1 MASDAPILA
10 AMRMALVIAMVLSAA
25 CKAPEGVAP
34 DGASPPD
41 ATPDGAIA
49 PGYQLLISRSWT
61 MAANDQGYK
70 CIRAQVPTDMWIS
83 AFRSLSPAGTH
94 HSVLTISQSATTT
107 GEYDCNSGS
116 LDAQM
121 LYAAGVQTDD
131 NELPAGVAIHLAA
144 GTYINLNLHLYNT
157 SDNPVTATSGVLV
170 KTVPHTEVMHEAD
183 MQFSGVL
190 NFSVPANAAGDT
202 TTTHEVS
209 GHCFAAHDFHLF
221 TLWPHMHQ
229 IAVHQKFTLNGS
241 ALLDSDYAF
250 DEQKNYQMAD
260 TVVHAGDKLE
270 TTCTYRN
277 TTGSAVP
284 YGESSTDE
292 MCFTGIY
299 RYPAGGNLL
308 ACALG
313 QPI

>member
-1 MASDAPILA
+1 M
-10 AMRMALVIAMVLSAA
+10 LVFAVVSGAAA
-25 CKAPEGVAP
+25 CKAPSGNAP
-34 DGASPPD
+34 DSSLGSQMD
-41 ATPDGAIA
+41 AALPV
-49 PGYQLLISRSWT
+49 GYQMLISRSWT
-61 MAANDQGYK
+61 MASDNEGYR
-70 CIRAQVPTDMWIS
+70 CIRTQVPNDLWIS
-83 AFRSLSPAGTH
+83 AFRSLSPPGTH
-94 HSVLTISQSATTT
+94 HSVLTISQTATTT
-107 GEYDCNSGS
+107 GEYDCHSDS

-157 SDNPVTATSGVLV
+157 TDGSLTESSGVLV
-170 KTVPHTEVMHEAD
+170 KTVAQSDVVHEAD
-183 MQFSGVL
+183 MQFSGDVS
-190 NFSVPANAAGDT
+190 FSVPANAAGDT
-202 TTTHEVS
+202 TTTHDVS
-209 GHCFAAHDFHLF
+209 GHCFAAHDFHIF

-229 IAVHQKFTLNGS
+229 IAVHHKFTLNGT
-241 ALLDSDYAF
+241 ALLDSDYNF
-250 DEQKNYQMAD
+250 NEQKNYQMAD

-277 TTGSAVP
+277 TTGMPVP
-284 YGESSTDE
+284 YGESSNDE

-313 QPI
+313 QQI

>member
-1 MASDAPILA
+1 MRIVLVLA
-10 AMRMALVIAMVLSAA
+10 VVSGAAA
-25 CKAPEGVAP
+25 CKAPNGNAP
-34 DGASPPD
+34 DSSLGSDVD
-41 ATPDGAIA
+41 AALPV
-49 PGYQLLISRSWT
+49 GYQRLISRSWT
-61 MAANDQGYK
+61 MAPDNQGYR
-70 CIRAQVPTDMWIS
+70 CIRTQVPNDLWIS

-94 HSVLTISQSATTT
+94 HSVLTISQTATTT

-157 SDNPVTATSGVLV
+157 TDSSLTESSGVLV
-170 KTVPHTEVMHEAD
+170 KTVAQSDVVHEAD
-183 MQFSGVL
+183 MQFSGNVS
-190 NFSVPANAAGDT
+190 FSVPANLVGDT
-202 TTTHEVS
+202 TTTHDIS
-209 GHCFAAHDFHLF
+209 GHCFAAHDFHIF

-229 IAVHQKFTLNGS
+229 LAVHHKFTLNGV

-250 DEQKNYQMAD
+250 GEQKNYQLAD
-260 TVVHAGDKLE
+260 TMVHVGDKLE

-277 TTGSAVP
+277 TTGMPVP
-284 YGESSTDE
+284 YGESSNDE

-299 RYPAGGNLL
+299 RYPAGGDLL
-308 ACALG
+308 ACAVG